1 MALSVLIL
9 HEGIPLLAGFII
21 TLRAYRYAMKQI
33 QELPVRILQEM
44 SVPVRGLLWYPA
56 LLLIIFIPSL
66 IDKIWALYN
75 PFRPVW
81 IQTLYL
87 CLTHS
92 IGFINALV
100 YGVQRKLY
108 AARDSYQSLANE
120 LSSPQ
125 QKRISSS
132 STHSYGRESL

>member
-9 HEGIPLLAGFII
+9 HEGIPLLVGFII
-21 TLRAYRYAMKQI
+21 TLRAYRYAIKQI
-33 QELPVRILQEM
+33 RELPIRILNEL
-44 SVPVRGLLWYPA
+44 SVPVQGLLWYPA

-100 YGVQRKLY
+100 YGVQRRLY
-108 AARDSYQSLANE
+108 AMRDSYQNFTNE

-132 STHSYGRESL
+132 SSTSYGRGSL